1 MKIHSLLLGFLLL
14 TALVGTGNCQSNPT
28 PVNHLLSVLQAS
40 LQQLQSAAQISS
52 AQQAY
57 STVTLIVNQ
66 ILKAMQQ
73 MSLPYYQ
80 NQLIYLQNQ
89 QISLSNRLTAL
100 QSRVS
105 GDAAS
110 LLKLTGAVSSS
121 LAAQTQNIGF
131 LVLQYINQVN
141 GQMITLNNKLN
152 GLELVLPSAVLQ
164 MNQIIANASLVN
176 ATLANVTSALQSVN
190 ASVAAFQAQAAT
202 SGWFTFDLPALGQPT
217 AVPYCESFTFNYNV
231 PFASAPKLSFLPFSL
246 NINTGGQNALDFIIV
261 SESAAGFAYW
271 ACDRSKS
278 TYTFIPTRIYVEFS
292 AN

>member
-14 TALVGTGNCQSNPT
+14 TTIVGSGNCQSNPT

-57 STVTLIVNQ
+57 STITLIVNQ

-121 LAAQTQNIGF
+121 LAVQTQNIGS
-131 LVLQYINQVN
+131 LIVQYINQIN
-141 GQMITLNNKLN
+141 AQMSTLNNQLN
-152 GLELVLPSAVLQ
+152 GLELVLPSAVVQ
-164 MNQIIANASLVN
+164 MNQVIANVSVIN
-176 ATLANVTSALQSVN
+176 STLANVTSALQAVN
-190 ASVAAFQAQAAT
+190 ASVAAFQAQAAS
-202 SGWFTFDLPALGQPT
+202 SGWFTFDLPAVGQPT
-217 AVPYCESFTFNYNV
+217 AFPFCQSFGFNYNT
-231 PFASAPKLSFLPFSL
+231 PFASAPVLSFLPYSL
-246 NINTGGQNALDFIIV
+246 NINTGGENALDFDII
-261 SESAAGFAYW
+261 SESTSGFSYW
-271 ACDRSKS
+271 ACDRTKS
-278 TYTFIPTRIYVEFS
+278 TYTHVPTRIYVEFS